1 MILIIVGG
9 VSFIIEADSLYFRS
23 LLTAKTSAYILVLAH
38 TCLVIIKSGVI
49 QGVQKKRFW
58 LDYRKKLFI
67 FKKRFHQKIY
77 IFCSFFKFTARKI
90 LKYKEMQF

>member
-23 LLTAKTSAYILVLAH
+23 LLTAKTSAYIFVLAH

-49 QGVQKKRFW
+49 QGVQKTSMVRF
-58 LDYRKKLFI
+58 RRI
-67 FKKRFHQKIY
+67 FVCILLSIEKVVYF
-77 IFCSFFKFTARKI
+77 FC
-90 LKYKEMQF
+90 